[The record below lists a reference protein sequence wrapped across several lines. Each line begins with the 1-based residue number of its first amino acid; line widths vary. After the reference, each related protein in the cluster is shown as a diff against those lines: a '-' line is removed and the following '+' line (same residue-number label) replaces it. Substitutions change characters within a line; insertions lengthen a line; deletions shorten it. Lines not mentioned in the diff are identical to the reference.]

1 MAAAVAEAWWK
12 EREESSK
19 RKERRR
25 KEMYMGIA
33 SDRQT
38 AAVVKLYRNP
48 PTASGGK
55 IGSVA

>member
-1 MAAAVAEAWWK
+1 MEGGK
-12 EREESSK
+12 DEG
-19 RKERRR
+19 RKEGR